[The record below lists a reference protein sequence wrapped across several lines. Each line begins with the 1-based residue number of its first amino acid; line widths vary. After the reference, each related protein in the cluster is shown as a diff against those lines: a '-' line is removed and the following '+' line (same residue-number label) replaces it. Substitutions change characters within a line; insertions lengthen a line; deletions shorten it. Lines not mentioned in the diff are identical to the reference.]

1 MKRIKSIIALVL
13 LLFVLVG
20 CEQLVINEIH
30 NKSYHVDVDIET
42 LNELFPAIIERA
54 APAVLGVSNYVRDEN
69 VPLQYSIGSVG
80 SGVVYFCEAILASE
94 SEEEVIESDCS
105 LTLNSTNVVNYRYRM
120 LTNRHVVDNADRLKV
135 YFGEEDVEVDATL
148 LGADDKVDLAIL
160 QFMSP
165 KYIQPLDFADSN
177 ELKRGNI
184 VVALGNPSGYEYY
197 GSATMGIVSSPKRY
211 LSDDTDGDDVAD
223 WDSEYIQHDA
233 SINPGN
239 SGGALINVRGEL
251 IGINTLKLVSSD
263 IDNMGFAIPVNV
275 IIDLIPFLEQGIVPQ
290 RAKLGVV
297 GMEVATALMSGSYDV
312 PAGVTHGL
320 IITEVGEGIAQTAGV
335 LVDDIIVEFNGVVI
349 KRTHELRAE
358 LGKFLIGSGDE
369 VLMKVFREGEVVEL
383 TIIF

>member
-1 MKRIKSIIALVL
+1 MRKIKSIIALVL

-20 CEQLVINEIH
+20 CEQLVVNEIH

-94 SEEEVIESDCS
+94 TEEEVIESDCS
-105 LTLNSTNVVNYRYRM
+105 LTLDSANVVNYRYRM

-135 YFGEEDVEVDATL
+135 YFGEEDVEVNATL

-160 QFMSP
+160 EFLSP

-177 ELKRGNI
+177 ELKRGNL

-275 IIDLIPFLEQGIVPQ
+275 IIDLIPFLEEGIVPQ

-297 GMEVATALMSGSYDV
+297 GMEVATALMSGSYNV

-358 LGKFLIGSGDE
+358 LGKFLIGSNDE
-369 VLMKVFREGEVVEL
+369 VFMKVFRNGEIVEL

>member
-1 MKRIKSIIALVL
+1 MRKIKSIIALVL

-20 CEQLVINEIH
+20 CEQLVVNEIH

-94 SEEEVIESDCS
+94 TEEEVIESDCS
-105 LTLNSTNVVNYRYRM
+105 LTLDSANVVNYRYRM

-160 QFMSP
+160 EFLSP

-177 ELKRGNI
+177 ELKRGNL

-275 IIDLIPFLEQGIVPQ
+275 IIDLIPFLEEGIVPQ

-297 GMEVATALMSGSYDV
+297 GMEVATALMSGSYNV

-358 LGKFLIGSGDE
+358 LGKFLIGSNDE
-369 VLMKVFREGEVVEL
+369 VLMKVFRNGEIVEL